1 MEKEVMLQV
10 LMDAE
15 DKRKAEEL
23 YRGLGTSFEE
33 AVRIFAKQS
42 ILENGMPFRMAMPK
56 TEESGQDKGCGDLQ
70 AKKVTV
76 RESSSTDFDDSF
88 ISGSGGGFSAE
99 MAIERALERKYAD

>member
-1 MEKEVMLQV
+1 MDNKVCLQV
-10 LMDAE
+10 MMDPE

-23 YRGLGTSFEE
+23 YRGLGTSLEE

-56 TEESGQDKGCGDLQ
+56 TKEIGQLPAEK
-70 AKKVTV
+70 ATV
-76 RESSSTDFDDSF
+76 RESDIPDPDDLF

-99 MAIERALERKYAD
+99 MAIEKALADKHLCDS